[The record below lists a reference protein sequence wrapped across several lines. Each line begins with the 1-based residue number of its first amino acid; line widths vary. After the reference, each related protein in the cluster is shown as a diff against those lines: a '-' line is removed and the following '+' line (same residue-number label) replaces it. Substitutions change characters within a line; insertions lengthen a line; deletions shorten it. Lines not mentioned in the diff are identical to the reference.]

1 MNKATTAAVKSIL
14 YEIASCM
21 YTLADML
28 VEATKAKQVDVED
41 VIDGLK
47 TTQANFTSY
56 VSLLEDC
63 Q

>member
-14 YEIASCM
+14 YEIASGM

-28 VEATKAKQVDVED
+28 VETAKAKQVDVD
-41 VIDGLK
+41 DIIDGLK
-47 TTQANFTSY
+47 TTQANFSSY
-56 VSLLEDC
+56 VSLLKDC